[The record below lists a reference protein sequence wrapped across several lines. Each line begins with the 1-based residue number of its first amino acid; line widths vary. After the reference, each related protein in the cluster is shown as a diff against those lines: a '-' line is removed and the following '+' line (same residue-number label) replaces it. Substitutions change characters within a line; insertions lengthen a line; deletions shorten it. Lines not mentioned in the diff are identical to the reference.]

1 MVLSCARGG
10 SGQILGKNY
19 FQKEWSDIGTAAQG
33 GDVVTVTAGAQKLW
47 RCGTEEH
54 G

>member
-10 SGQILGKNY
+10 SGQILGKSI
-19 FQKEWSDIGTAAQG
+19 FRRSGQTLAQLPREG
-33 GDVVTVTAGAQKLW
+33 MVTVPAGAQKLW
-47 RCGTEEH
+47 RCGSEEH